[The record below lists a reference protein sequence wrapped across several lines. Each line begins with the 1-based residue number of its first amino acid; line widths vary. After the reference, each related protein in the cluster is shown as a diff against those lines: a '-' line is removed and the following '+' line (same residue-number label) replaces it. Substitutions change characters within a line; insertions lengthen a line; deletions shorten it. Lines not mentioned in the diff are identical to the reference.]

1 VRAGDDGECAGGSGI
16 SHANAAGETEGGS
29 ACAGRLLAGE
39 AEAAGEARPEA
50 GAAPAPEVV
59 VPAGSSAGCT
69 EAGGG
74 TKLNAGEPSADGCSW
89 SAPDFALGWAARE
102 DPMVSAGS
110 AGTPLAA
117 VPLAG
122 ASSFPPAGVPF
133 GETPPPA
140 LPSDTASSGEAVLP
154 VSDLAWSDLAASEL
168 AGSVLAGVG
177 LRDGCLG
184 GAMMSLVR
192 VSWSSKRLSS
202 AAREVTTVGEPPPE
216 PSGLSLRLSKPSSL

>member
-1 VRAGDDGECAGGSGI
+1 
-16 SHANAAGETEGGS
+16 
-29 ACAGRLLAGE
+29 
-39 AEAAGEARPEA
+39 
-50 GAAPAPEVV
+50 
-59 VPAGSSAGCT
+59 
-69 EAGGG
+69 
-74 TKLNAGEPSADGCSW
+74 
-89 SAPDFALGWAARE
+89 
-102 DPMVSAGS
+102 MVSAGS

-117 VPLAG
+117 APLAG

-140 LPSDTASSGEAVLP
+140 LPSDMASSGEAVLAGA
-154 VSDLAWSDLAASEL
+154 VLAGSEL
-168 AGSVLAGVG
+168 AVSVFAGVG